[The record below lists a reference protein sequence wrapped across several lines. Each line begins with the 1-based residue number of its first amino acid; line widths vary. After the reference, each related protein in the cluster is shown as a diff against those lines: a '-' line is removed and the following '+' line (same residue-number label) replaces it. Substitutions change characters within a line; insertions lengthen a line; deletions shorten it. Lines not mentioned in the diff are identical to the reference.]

1 MANEF
6 QSLADEL
13 YRERVLRARQMTPG
27 ERMMEGVRLFE
38 VEQEAVRAEFV
49 KTMPGASEA
58 ELTEAVRR
66 HFRRI
71 REEER
76 GPDFY
81 EKLRYLP
88 VP

>member
-1 MANEF
+1 MNSEN
-6 QSLADEL
+6 QSSEDAL
-13 YRERVLRARQMTPG
+13 YRERVLHARRMTPE

-38 VEQEAVRAEFV
+38 VEQAAVRTEFA
-49 KTMPGASEA
+49 KTMPGASAA
-58 ELTEAVRR
+58 ELTEAVRQ